1 MCHIARLASRVL
13 RLPTSPTMTRI
24 PTRTM
29 PRYALVLGGELLWGA
44 IEFIALCRS
53 RLARR

>member
-1 MCHIARLASRVL
+1 
-13 RLPTSPTMTRI
+13 MTRI

-53 RLARR
+53 RLVRR